1 MAKINKVELNLGQ
14 KIANPFKTT
23 RKSDT
28 NPFKYS
34 NFEGNTLQFADV
46 FEGFEPQKI
55 SKMKLI
61 TSSVIGSITKLRNSI
76 TEPIVNFVNRVR
88 EGITSAWTYAK
99 NTEVKIAGL
108 DNLSEG
114 IHNALNYDVGK
125 GIINALNYDIGKG
138 ISDSMSAIGKNIT
151 DSISFLNKDVTEL
164 NLGLSDKWTS
174 LINRINLK
182 NIGHNKISSD
192 MSVAELRQL
201 WEKEIELTG
210 AKEIAI
216 DSTNKMEARVA

>member
-1 MAKINKVELNLGQ
+1 MANINKVELNLGR

-108 DNLSEG
+108 DNLADG
-114 IHNALNYDVGK
+114 IHNVLNYDVGKGLMNALNYDVGK
-125 GIINALNYDIGKG
+125 GI
-138 ISDSMSAIGKNIT
+138 T
-151 DSISFLNKDVTEL
+151 DSVSHIGRNLSEGISFLNKDVTEL

-182 NIGHNKISSD
+182 NIGHGKISAD
-192 MSVAELRQL
+192 MPVAELRQL
-201 WEKEIELTG
+201 WINENELTS
-210 AKEIAI
+210 AKEVAI
-216 DSTNKMEARVA
+216 DSINKMEARVA